1 MRLGDLDKAEAV
13 LRNIADHLKE
23 CGQDGLWPAT
33 YAAADVIKQ
42 QRAIDAVPVS
52 QLREMLSNLESKCCG
67 DGAETYTTGYRNG
80 HRNGQIELLRYI
92 LQVPDGTSVGGR
104 TVTEHDQRRGPRSER

>member
-1 MRLGDLDKAEAV
+1 MRFGDLDEA
-13 LRNIADHLKE
+13 LRMIENSRSDNPFFNGKTSPVWE
-23 CGQDGLWPAT
+23 
-33 YAAADVIKQ
+33 AAHDCAITCVT
-42 QRAIDAVPVS
+42 ACPTIDAVPVA

-92 LQVPDGTSVGGR
+92 LQVPDGTSVAERKGG
-104 TVTEHDQRRGPRSER
+104 